1 MAAKTPVVDPEPL
14 NTQVSER
21 VKAQRQQ
28 RGWSLEQLAASSGVS
43 RSMLSQIERGEA
55 NPTLAV
61 TCKIAQSFGMSLAEF
76 VDVPGA
82 GVAIHVVR
90 ADDRAALYR
99 SDEHCEIRTLSP
111 LHLEKDV
118 EFYQVRLKPAGALHS
133 AAHFQGTREF
143 LTVEQGKL
151 RITSGTET
159 IDLNRGDSA
168 SYRAD
173 VPHALVNLGKTDA
186 TVFLV
191 VIYQ

>member
-1 MAAKTPVVDPEPL
+1 
-14 NTQVSER
+14 
-21 VKAQRQQ
+21 
-28 RGWSLEQLAASSGVS
+28 
-43 RSMLSQIERGEA
+43 
-55 NPTLAV
+55 
-61 TCKIAQSFGMSLAEF
+61 MSLAEF

-90 ADDRAALYR
+90 VDDRAALYR

-118 EFYQVRLKPAGALHS
+118 EFYQVRLKPGGALNS

-143 LTVEQGKL
+143 LTVEQGKV
-151 RITSGTET
+151 RITSGTEKSE
-159 IDLNRGDSA
+159 LNRGDSA

-173 VPHALVNLGKTDA
+173 VPHILENLGKSDA